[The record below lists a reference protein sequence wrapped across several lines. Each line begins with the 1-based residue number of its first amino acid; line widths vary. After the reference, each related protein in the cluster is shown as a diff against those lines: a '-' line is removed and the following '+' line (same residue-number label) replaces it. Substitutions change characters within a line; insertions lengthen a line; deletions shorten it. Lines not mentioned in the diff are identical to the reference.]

1 LLSPGGTASEA
12 TLPRQWTPLRRGK
25 TGKNRYRPALFAQQ
39 FDICFSREVSYV
51 MRSHLASEI
60 VQGIMRTAVREDPT
74 AHVEVFLPIG
84 EDTALAVSILREL
97 PGAPYG

>member
-1 LLSPGGTASEA
+1 
-12 TLPRQWTPLRRGK
+12 
-25 TGKNRYRPALFAQQ
+25 
-39 FDICFSREVSYV
+39 
-51 MRSHLASEI
+51 
-60 VQGIMRTAVREDPT
+60 MRTAVREDPT